1 MTIYRERIKYG
12 DMTKDMVEIGGSF
25 IVNGF
30 TGRYVED
37 KIRPDVDPSSPVSD
51 KIIAGLANN
60 LPKVAL
66 YYILEKIKLKGAA
79 AAAMGS
85 VGFDVLVRATNHGIN
100 PASVYI
106 KNYRI
111 LKQQSDALI
120 VTGKQIGRA
129 HV

>member
-66 YYILEKIKLKGAA
+66 YLNGYPSQELFSCYII
-79 AAAMGS
+79 
-85 VGFDVLVRATNHGIN
+85 I
-100 PASVYI
+100 
-106 KNYRI
+106 
-111 LKQQSDALI
+111 
-120 VTGKQIGRA
+120 
-129 HV
+129 